1 MILGQ
6 HGHKDIE
13 WSLWC
18 QCEAELGGRGEGV
31 ILGGRVEGV
40 ILGGRVEGV
49 ILGGRVGV
57 HGTTTAGKAALD

>member
-40 ILGGRVEGV
+40 ILGGRV
-49 ILGGRVGV
+49 GV